1 MEVIVVAAGL
11 AAPDLKHS
19 TSSMALRNSAPRQW
33 RQSRSSA
40 TKINSFQKLPSVV
53 LCRGYQLW
61 YKQNCMSK
69 FLPSS
74 RTRIFWV
81 ASWKMRSAQGGSE
94 QNIEKENSL
103 KIQETKKT
111 TGRNSFKIFEERR
124 QDGTHLRSM
133 KQRQRQVG
141 THLRSTKQRQ
151 RQDGTHLRSTK
162 QRRRQVRTQLRSMKQ
177 RRRQVGSLLRSM
189 KERRRQVRT
198 NLRSM
203 KQRRLQDGTHLR
215 SMKQRRRQVGTHLR
229 SRKQR
234 RQAGRNYSVGLNS
247 QTNITSQLSL

>member
-111 TGRNSFKIFEERR
+111 TGRNSFKIFEE
-124 QDGTHLRSM
+124 
-133 KQRQRQVG
+133 K
-141 THLRSTKQRQ
+141 
-151 RQDGTHLRSTK
+151 
-162 QRRRQVRTQLRSMKQ
+162 RTQDRIFLILSYFVICHKPLEVEIKAEANELQKCQKLKRAIDQADNFFSRLHFFFLRL
-177 RRRQVGSLLRSM
+177 GSFVSLSFFSYTCLL
-189 KERRRQVRT
+189 
-198 NLRSM
+198 
-203 KQRRLQDGTHLR
+203 
-215 SMKQRRRQVGTHLR
+215 
-229 SRKQR
+229 
-234 RQAGRNYSVGLNS
+234 
-247 QTNITSQLSL
+247 

>member
-1 MEVIVVAAGL
+1 MEVIVVTAGL

-40 TKINSFQKLPSVV
+40 TKIYSFQKLPSVV
-53 LCRGYQLW
+53 QYYAEVRGYQLW

-124 QDGTHLRSM
+124 RQDGIHLRSM

-141 THLRSTKQRQ
+141 THLRSTKQR
-151 RQDGTHLRSTK
+151 
-162 QRRRQVRTQLRSMKQ
+162 
-177 RRRQVGSLLRSM
+177 RRQVGSLLRSL